1 MVGKWVHYHSPKS
14 ISQHNKSQFMKIE
27 LRNYGGAILLL
38 SLSCTSLQAQ
48 EKLSQKPLSI
58 ATQGAFSAGGT
69 VVKSDGVF
77 DPLKPWNVQQ
87 GGQTRHGDHAD
98 VFYQIPRKAKRYS
111 MVFLHGYGQTRRSW
125 QTTADGREGFS
136 DQFLR
141 KGYGVYLVDQ
151 PGRGE
156 AGQTTK
162 PTQITATPDDQ
173 TWFTQFRIGLY
184 PAFNEGVQFPKDSLA
199 LDRFFRMMSPNT
211 GSVDESTIVNAMSA
225 VFEKS
230 GDGILFTHSAG
241 GAPGWKTA
249 VKNDHVKAIVA
260 IEPGGFAFPEGE
272 VPEGNRGG
280 KGLPLNEF
288 MKLTKIPIVVYFG
301 DFIPK
306 DETNAAS
313 LNFWRNVLVTG
324 RQWAKVVNAHG
335 GDVTIVHLPEIG
347 IKGNTHFIMSDLNS
361 KQIVDVI
368 GRWLKE
374 KKLDK

>member
-1 MVGKWVHYHSPKS
+1 
-14 ISQHNKSQFMKIE
+14 MKRE
-27 LRNYGGAILLL
+27 LRNYASAILLL
-38 SLSCTSLQAQ
+38 TLSYTSLEAQ
-48 EKLSQKPLSI
+48 QKVSSKPLTI
-58 ATQGAFSAGGT
+58 AAQGAFSAGGM
-69 VVKSDGVF
+69 VIKSDGVF

-98 VFYQIPRKAKRYS
+98 VFYQIPQKAKRYS

-125 QTTADGREGFS
+125 QTTADGRDGFS
-136 DQFLR
+136 DLFLR

-162 PTQITATPDDQ
+162 PGQITATPDDQ

-184 PAFNEGVQFPKDSLA
+184 PAFNEGVQFPKDSLS
-199 LDRFFRMMSPNT
+199 LDRFFRMMVPNT

-313 LNFWRNVLVTG
+313 LNFWRNVLATG
-324 RQWAKVVNAHG
+324 RQWARVVNAHG

-347 IKGNTHFIMSDLNS
+347 IRGNTHFIMSDLNS
-361 KQIVDVI
+361 NEIAEVI
-368 GRWLKE
+368 TKWLKE

>member
-1 MVGKWVHYHSPKS
+1 MRES
-14 ISQHNKSQFMKIE
+14 
-27 LRNYGGAILLL
+27 RNYVSAILLL
-38 SLSCTSLQAQ
+38 TISYTSLQAQ
-48 EKLSQKPLSI
+48 NKLNPTPLII
-58 ATQGAFSAGGT
+58 AAQGTFSAGGT
-69 VVKSDGVF
+69 VVKSEGVF

-98 VFYQIPRKAKRYS
+98 VFYQIPQKAKRNS

-136 DQFLR
+136 DLFLR

-162 PTQITATPDDQ
+162 PGQITATPDDQ

-184 PAFNEGVQFPKDSLA
+184 PAFNEGVQFPKDSLS
-199 LDRFFRMMSPNT
+199 LDRFFRMMVPNT

-306 DETNAAS
+306 EETNAAS
-313 LNFWRNVLVTG
+313 LNFWRNVLATG

-361 KQIVDVI
+361 NEIAEVI
-368 GRWLKE
+368 TKWLKE